1 MNTFREITDEL
12 AIAGQPTLDELQP
25 LAEAGYRSVV
35 NLRSPDE
42 TGFLDDEQQ
51 KTEFWGL
58 CYVNIPIQIKTLKP
72 DDVSQVIQ
80 QLMQLPKPI
89 LIHCDNGIRAS
100 TIVLVH
106 LAIKQGMGAEDAF
119 QKVTNLGLLSDS
131 Y

>member
-12 AIAGQPTLDELQP
+12 AIAGQPTFDELQQ
-25 LAEAGYRSVV
+25 LAEAGYRSMV

-42 TGFLDDEQQ
+42 IGFVDDEQQ
-51 KTEFWGL
+51 KTEFLGL
-58 CYVNIPIQIKTLKP
+58 RYVNIPIQIKTFSL

-106 LAIKQGMGAEDAF
+106 LAIKQGTRAEDAF
-119 QKVTNLGLLSDS
+119 QKVANLGLLSDP